1 MAFRIDNGSI
11 MRKSRGFTLIE
22 LMVVMAIVALLIA
35 LALPRYF
42 EGLKRAREAVL
53 QEDLS
58 VMRKAIDHYHADK
71 NAYPANLQ
79 TLVTERYLQFIPED
93 PITNSA
99 ETWQVELPP
108 DKANRVYDV
117 RSGSTETASNGT
129 PYNAW

>member
-1 MAFRIDNGSI
+1 MASRINNGSV
-11 MRKSRGFTLIE
+11 MRKPRGFTLIE
-22 LMVVMAIVALLIA
+22 LMVVMVIIAMLIS

-71 NAYPANLQ
+71 NTYPTSLQ
-79 TLVTERYLQFIPED
+79 ALVTERYLQFIPED

-99 ETWQVELPP
+99 ETWQTVMPP
-108 DKANRVYDV
+108 DKTNRVYDI